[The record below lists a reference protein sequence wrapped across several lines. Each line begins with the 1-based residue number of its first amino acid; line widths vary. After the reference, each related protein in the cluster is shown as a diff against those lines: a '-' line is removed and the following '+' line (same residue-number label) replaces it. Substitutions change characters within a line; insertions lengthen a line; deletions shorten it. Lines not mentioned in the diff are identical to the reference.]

1 MTKTKREL
9 NSRFFICLP
18 VWFYF
23 PPFFFIPAIYR
34 NRRPFG
40 QANNRPSCVMIFNT
54 PVTFSGLPQY
64 LMIPNLAPDASPEYS
79 RKNKKGGV
87 CAPPFP

>member
-1 MTKTKREL
+1 
-9 NSRFFICLP
+9 
-18 VWFYF
+18 
-23 PPFFFIPAIYR
+23 
-34 NRRPFG
+34 
-40 QANNRPSCVMIFNT
+40 MIFNT

-64 LMIPNLAPDASPEYS
+64 LMIPNLAPDASPKYS